1 MLSLRSK
8 TQNKPQLGALNLGVT
23 SRMKPVIKIESTDQ
37 DEWLKSI
44 LDVITKNWGKLG
56 TRMNLRISYRLYS
69 ALLMLD

>member
-44 LDVITKNWGKLG
+44 LDVNKKLG
-56 TRMNLRISYRLYS
+56 KIGDTHELADFLE
-69 ALLMLD
+69 AL

>member
-56 TRMNLRISYRLYS
+56 KIGDTHELADFLE
-69 ALLMLD
+69 AL